1 MDKILLS
8 LAVLLLSLPC
18 SAEAHGTQG
27 WLKETSGIC
36 VVAQYDDGEPMSYAQ
51 VEIAAPD
58 GKPGFQSGRTDCNGM
73 FMFLP
78 DVDGKYRVT
87 VGDDMGHQLVLAK
100 TIAADGSSEASRES
114 DVIPGASAGK
124 WNGILGGLGVIF
136 GFGGIIYG
144 WRQKRMYSK
153 KLNVEH
159 VE

>member
-1 MDKILLS
+1 MYKILLS

-58 GKPGFQSGRTDCNGM
+58 GKPGFQSGRTDRNGM

-87 VGDDMGHQLVLAK
+87 VGDGMGHQLVLAK
-100 TIAADGSSEASRES
+100 TITENGNIAASRES
-114 DVIPGASAGK
+114 GAIASVSSGK
-124 WNGILGGLGVIF
+124 MNGIAGGVGMII
-136 GFGGIIYG
+136 GCGGIIYG
-144 WRQKRMYSK
+144 WRQKQVYLMK
-153 KLNVEH
+153 VKQLQ
-159 VE
+159 